1 MPANPGHLNHRR
13 GRMLPKSS
21 HEKSGGYHFL
31 KEKIFTDGITETMRK
46 LPKNLAALCGLS
58 LIATSSLQA
67 ADLPDP
73 DGKPAD
79 MTKPVQVFI
88 IMGQSNT
95 LEMGKVTPNLG
106 ELYPFMTDAA
116 GKWTIRQDVRN
127 VSIMQ
132 KGDSGNVYRNDWLAT
147 NDKKIGIEIGIG
159 HQLGNALDAPV
170 MVLKSSIGNRGLG
183 WDLLPPGSARYTY
196 EGQEVPGYKETF
208 KDKNDKTIVP
218 FVKDGPCLQWYAGK
232 QYDDDVANAKKVLAD
247 LNTYY
252 PDAKS
257 YEVAGFLW
265 WQGDKDRYS
274 AAHASQYEKNLVAL
288 INALRKDFNAP
299 KAKFVCATL
308 GQTAKDAPVDAK
320 GANDKMI
327 FDAQL
332 AVDGKTG
339 KHPEFKG
346 NVATVYTHPLSKGGA
361 SNGHY
366 NGNVETYTNVGLAM
380 GEAMTNL
387 LKSK

>member
-1 MPANPGHLNHRR
+1 
-13 GRMLPKSS
+13 
-21 HEKSGGYHFL
+21 
-31 KEKIFTDGITETMRK
+31 MRK
-46 LPKNLAALCGLS
+46 SPNNLAALCGLS
-58 LIATSSLQA
+58 LLATSSLQA

-79 MTKPVQVFI
+79 MSKPVQVFI

-106 ELYPFMTDAA
+106 ELYPFMVDAA
-116 GKWTIRQDVRN
+116 GKPTVCQDVRN
-127 VSIMQ
+127 VSLMQ
-132 KGDSGNVYRNDWLAT
+132 KGDKMDVYRNEWLSLT
-147 NDKKIGIEIGIG
+147 GKSKIGIETGIG
-159 HQLGNALDAPV
+159 HQLGLAIDAPV
-170 MVLKSSIGNRGLG
+170 MVLKSSIGNRSLG
-183 WDLLPPGSARYTY
+183 WDLLPPGSSRFTH
-196 EGQEVPGYKETF
+196 EGKEQPGYREYIDGEKILPYVPGVSKVIGSKGASKGKEV
-208 KDKNDKTIVP
+208 DP
-218 FVKDGPCLQWYAGK
+218 WYAGK

-257 YEVAGFLW
+257 HEVAGFLW
-265 WQGDKDRYS
+265 WQGDKDRYNL
-274 AAHASQYEKNLVAL
+274 AHASQYEKNLVAL

-320 GANDKMI
+320 SANDKMI
-327 FDAQL
+327 FDAQF
-332 AVDGKTG
+332 AVDGETG

-380 GEAMTNL
+380 GEAMAKL
-387 LKSK
+387 IKSK